1 MFLIFTSICST
12 SLARHGYCL
21 LHDKKNCKEKC
32 KRQRIEYI
40 NSVMKHLNATL
51 KYLPG
56 TRRVEKNSQIN
67 DIPFYSPLL
76 LPSGPR
82 RMVHSSIV
90 PKAVNNCLT
99 SSSVCCLLSIPT
111 NSFLS
116 AGRPRVEIERTEKKK
131 TKKYVSV
138 LVQDRVDFAYSAFL
152 GIKNRLCG

>member
-1 MFLIFTSICST
+1 MFN
-12 SLARHGYCL
+12 SLDILCYM
-21 LHDKKNCKEKC
+21 N
-32 KRQRIEYI
+32 IYM
-40 NSVMKHLNATL
+40 NSVIKYLNATL
-51 KYLPG
+51 KYLPA
-56 TRRVEKNSQIN
+56 TKRVKNSQIN

-138 LVQDRVDFAYSAFL
+138 WLRIGSISLIAHF
-152 GIKNRLCG
+152 